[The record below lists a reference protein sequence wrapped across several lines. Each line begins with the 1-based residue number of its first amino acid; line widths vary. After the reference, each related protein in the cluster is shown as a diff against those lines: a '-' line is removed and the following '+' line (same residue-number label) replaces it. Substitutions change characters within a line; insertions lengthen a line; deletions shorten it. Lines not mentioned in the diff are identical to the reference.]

1 MKPTEYATPTTE
13 QWVDLKDVVVGP
25 ATRIGEAIIRMVKPR
40 YRGKLQS
47 SRTMLLFRG
56 KAAEAVID
64 LGGSFRVQI
73 SRHGANVLRFTRD
86 PDGAIKASMQKGHA
100 RIFLPQL
107 TVWPDEDRPAEVVEW
122 DASREW
128 FEITLRADWATAT
141 LPALPPK
148 KA

>member
-1 MKPTEYATPTTE
+1 MREYATSTTDS
-13 QWVDLKDVVVGP
+13 WVDLKDVVVGP

-40 YRGKLQS
+40 YCGKLQS

-56 KAAEAVID
+56 AAARAVID

-128 FEITLRADWATAT
+128 FEITLRSDWATAT